1 MQFSILPN
9 LLFYFSK
16 LYSKDIEKGRDYT
29 QAKRV
34 VLIAILDYDLEMLKF
49 IEEIETIWKLREEKH
64 PELVLTD
71 AIEIRIISLNK
82 VKNMYLKNK
91 GDSKAQWLL
100 FLDDPNSKE
109 VLEIMKENKE
119 IKEASVEVHK
129 LSKDEKLQRLAL
141 LKDKAI
147 MDEKAAYGA
156 GVDDGVK
163 QGIELRD

>member
-1 MQFSILPN
+1 M
-9 LLFYFSK
+9 K
-16 LYSKDIEKGRDYT
+16 
-29 QAKRV
+29 
-34 VLIAILDYDLEMLKF
+34 
-49 IEEIETIWKLREEKH
+49 TIWKLREEKR

-71 AIEIRIISLNK
+71 AIEIRIISLEK

-91 GDSKAQWLL
+91 DSSKAQWLL
-100 FLDDPNSKE
+100 FLDDPNSRE
-109 VLEIMKENKE
+109 VAEIMKKNKE

-156 GVDDGVK
+156 GLDDGIK
-163 QGIELRD
+163 HGIEQRN